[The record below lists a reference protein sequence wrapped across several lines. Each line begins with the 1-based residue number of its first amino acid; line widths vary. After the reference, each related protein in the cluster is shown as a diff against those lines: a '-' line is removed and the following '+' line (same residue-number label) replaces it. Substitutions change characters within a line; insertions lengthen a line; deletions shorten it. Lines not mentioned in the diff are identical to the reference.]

1 MSTKNGPLK
10 DELVAAYDEAVRQ
23 ERGAWAYLKS
33 LAPGDPKSADAMTD
47 WRAAA
52 KRVATLAKKLQE
64 SSRG

>member
-1 MSTKNGPLK
+1 MSINGPLK
-10 DELVAAYDEAVRQ
+10 DELVAAYDEAVQQ
-23 ERGAWAYLKS
+23 ERSAWAYLKS
-33 LAPGDPKSADAMTD
+33 LAPGDPKAADAMTD